1 MNAAPDPKAWHALPV
16 SDTLGQLKSGA
27 DGLSPTDA
35 NERFRQY
42 GPNRIREEKEEPWWR
57 ILVRQFNFFF
67 WVLLLAMVFSIYVD
81 NHKDAVFIA
90 AILVLNTLLAFF
102 QEYKASRAMG
112 ALKNFLVE
120 GVKVLRGGQPVELDA
135 TAVVPGD
142 IILLEEGMKVP
153 ADARCIEEHALR
165 IDEAMLTGESLP
177 VDKST
182 APVPKDADL
191 GDRRSMLFA
200 GTTIVRGTGRAV
212 VTATGM
218 QTELGRI
225 AQALQDTQTPKT
237 SFEIEIDKLSR
248 NITLLIVGLVVF
260 VAILGYFE
268 HIASFNEIVIFSLS
282 LGVGAIPESLP
293 VVLSFALSVGAQVMA
308 RRKALVRRLAI
319 VESLGSV
326 DVIGS
331 DKTGTL
337 TKNEMTAQLLY
348 VPAHDPYYVTGEGY
362 DPANGSIQ
370 TRHVG
375 DIRLRRPLTA
385 MLLCNDT
392 KKTSVDGTP
401 SYMGDP
407 TEIALYVAAEKGGID
422 PVTTLAAHPREGELP
437 FTSDR
442 QRMSTLHK
450 IDGTPTLFCKGAP
463 EVVLERCGRILIHGD
478 VTTITDE
485 HRREIHDTLAYMQ
498 NEALRVLAIAERALP
513 AGMEDP
519 ASDEDAAETDLV
531 FLGLAGLI
539 DPPRPEVKV
548 ALAEAREAGIKTVMI
563 TGDHINTASAI
574 AKRLGMGT
582 AAATGRDLET
592 LSDTDLRVRVKD
604 LDIVARATPV
614 TKLRVLRALQANRHF
629 AAMTGD
635 GVNDSPALK
644 QADVGIAMG
653 LRGTDAA
660 REASGLVLLDD
671 NFATI
676 VSAIEEGRRIFDNI
690 RKFINYLLTCNIG
703 EVITVILGVLILKL
717 PPLTAIMVLWINI
730 LTDVLP
736 AIALGVDPANP
747 GLMKRPPRPHG
758 ESIINKGLAWT
769 TVLVGIKKGIENFLV
784 FVVGYYWIYAHL
796 GEGPDRLLAAQTMAF
811 TGIVVYAFVRI
822 FVIRTFDSLGLM
834 SNPWLL
840 ISLAVAAL
848 MQLFIMYCPPVA
860 AFLEIY
866 PLNFHAWAV
875 QMILAVWAGV
885 TGIWL
890 SKWIASRCG
899 SIVG

>member
-1 MNAAPDPKAWHALPV
+1 MNTTAQREPWHAVPV
-16 SDTLGQLKSGA
+16 AEALAGLTSTTG
-27 DGLSPTDA
+27 GLSPTEADA
-35 NERFRQY
+35 RFRQY

-67 WVLLLAMVFSIYVD
+67 WVLLTAMVFSIYVD

-90 AILVLNTLLAFF
+90 VILVVNTMLAFF

-112 ALKNFLVE
+112 ALKNFLLE
-120 GVKVLRGGQPVELDA
+120 RVKVLRGGVPLEVDV

-142 IILLEEGMKVP
+142 ILVLEEGMKVP

-165 IDEAMLTGESLP
+165 VDEAMLTGESLP

-182 APVPKDADL
+182 DPVAADADL
-191 GDRRSMLFA
+191 GDRRGMLYA

-212 VTATGM
+212 VTATAM
-218 QTELGRI
+218 ETELGRI
-225 AQALQDTQTPKT
+225 AQALQETETPKT
-237 SFEIEIDKLSR
+237 SFEIEIDRLSR

-260 VAILGYFE
+260 AAFLGFVE
-268 HIASFNEIVIFSLS
+268 HIAEFNDIIIFSLS

-348 VPAHDPYYVTGEGY
+348 APAHEPYYVTGEGY
-362 DPANGSIQ
+362 DPANGRIQ

-375 DIRLRRPLTA
+375 DVRLRRPLLA

-392 KKTSVDGTP
+392 SKSDEDGTP

-407 TEIALYVAAEKGGID
+407 TEIALFVAAEKGGLD
-422 PVTTLAAHPREGELP
+422 ASAMRASHPRAGEIP

-442 QRMSTLHK
+442 QRMSTIHRME
-450 IDGTPTLFCKGAP
+450 DGLTLFCKGAP
-463 EVVLERCGRILIHGD
+463 EVVLERCGRILIHGE
-478 VTTITDE
+478 VIPITDA
-485 HRREIHDTLAYMQ
+485 HRKEIHETLTYMQ
-498 NEALRVLAIAERALP
+498 NEALRVLAVAERVLPEGVADP
-513 AGMEDP
+513 AG
-519 ASDEDAAETDLV
+519 DEDAAESDLV

-582 AAATGRDLET
+582 EAATGRELEE
-592 LSDTDLRVRVKD
+592 LSDTDLRGRVKD
-604 LDIVARATPV
+604 LDIVARATPM

-758 ESIINKGLAWT
+758 EPIINKGLAWT
-769 TVLVGIKKGIENFLV
+769 TILVGIKKGVENLV
-784 FVVGYYWIYAHL
+784 VFYVGHRWIYAHL
-796 GEGPDRLLAAQTMAF
+796 ADDAERLLAAQTMAF

-840 ISLAVAAL
+840 ISLGVAGL
-848 MQLFIMYCPPVA
+848 MQVFIMYCPPVA

-875 QMILAVWAGV
+875 QLILAVWAGV
-885 TGIWL
+885 TGVLL
-890 SKWIASRCG
+890 SKWIARRCG
-899 SIVG
+899 GIVG